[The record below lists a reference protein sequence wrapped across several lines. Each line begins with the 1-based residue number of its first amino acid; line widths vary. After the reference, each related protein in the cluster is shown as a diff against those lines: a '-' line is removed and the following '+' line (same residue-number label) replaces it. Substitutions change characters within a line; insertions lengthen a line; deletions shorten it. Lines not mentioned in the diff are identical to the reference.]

1 MIGRLKKVGIS
12 CTVLVTV
19 GLAYFLICNKIGF
32 GIPCLF
38 HLITGL
44 KCPGCG
50 ISRMCISLLKG
61 DIHSAFLYNRGVMLM
76 SPFIAYFVVKEFYL
90 YVRYNDFT
98 LKNWERILAI
108 ILIVIL
114 VIFGLLRNF
123 LGW

>member
-1 MIGRLKKVGIS
+1 
-12 CTVLVTV
+12 
-19 GLAYFLICNKIGF
+19 
-32 GIPCLF
+32 
-38 HLITGL
+38 
-44 KCPGCG
+44 
-50 ISRMCISLLKG
+50 
-61 DIHSAFLYNRGVMLM
+61 M